1 MPAIATAATWA
12 APSADP
18 EFLSLVTRGASVVVL
33 LTGAERVVDGKVLV
47 VVLLEGMLVTM
58 EARWRVRVW
67 VRVKVLVEVVVV
79 MPSATAASGR
89 RRAAKMVARCI
100 LLKVIFCVTQYE

>member
-33 LTGAERVVDGKVLV
+33 LTGAERGVDG
-47 VVLLEGMLVTM
+47 
-58 EARWRVRVW
+58 
-67 VRVKVLVEVVVV
+67 KVLVEVVVV

-89 RRAAKMVARCI
+89 RRAVKMVARCI